1 MDPNRPVRFQSI
13 PIFFSM
19 SKVWLL
25 AESVLNDPPP
35 QESDLLPDPELDS
48 RLPQH
53 EFDSEF
59 CSTKK
64 YQKLSCVHG
73 HTPAGRVCME
83 GFNIG
88 RRFLSC
94 PLEVSA
100 N

>member
-1 MDPNRPVRFQSI
+1 MT
-13 PIFFSM
+13 
-19 SKVWLL
+19 
-25 AESVLNDPPP
+25 PPK
-35 QESDLLPDPELDS
+35 ESDLPPDPELDS

-59 CSTKK
+59 CATEK

-73 HTPAGRVCME
+73 YTPARRVRTE

-100 N
+100 KFIILLELMPPLILNTI

>member
-1 MDPNRPVRFQSI
+1 MT
-13 PIFFSM
+13 
-19 SKVWLL
+19 
-25 AESVLNDPPP
+25 PP
-35 QESDLLPDPELDS
+35 QESDLPPDPELDS

-59 CSTKK
+59 CATEK

-73 HTPAGRVCME
+73 HTPARRVCTE
-83 GFNIG
+83 GFDIG

-100 N
+100 KFIILLELMPPLILNTI